1 MLGQMPALNSRNVS
15 VARTI
20 HKVPVGFI
28 ARKYLLSV
36 LPNLMRLWASKIE
49 SSLTLHKPRG
59 PRVTP
64 RAGPA
69 RTASSTDIFGKP
81 FVSPGAEK
89 HSNNKSLAA
98 F

>member
-36 LPNLMRLWASKIE
+36 LPNLMRLWASKMRVALHCTNPEDRVLCHVLARHAQQVALIFLG
-49 SSLTLHKPRG
+49 SL
-59 PRVTP
+59 
-64 RAGPA
+64 
-69 RTASSTDIFGKP
+69 S
-81 FVSPGAEK
+81 
-89 HSNNKSLAA
+89 
-98 F
+98 